1 MKNIFV
7 QLIEKPNA
15 PKFYRDLY
23 KYYNEKKMENEAMEI
38 LNLIKIKFDQDLEKN
53 DNKD

>member
-1 MKNIFV
+1 MKNILV

-23 KYYNEKKMENEAMEI
+23 KYYNEKKMENEALAI
-38 LNLIKIKFDQDLEKN
+38 LNLIKIKFDQKN
-53 DNKD
+53 DNHD